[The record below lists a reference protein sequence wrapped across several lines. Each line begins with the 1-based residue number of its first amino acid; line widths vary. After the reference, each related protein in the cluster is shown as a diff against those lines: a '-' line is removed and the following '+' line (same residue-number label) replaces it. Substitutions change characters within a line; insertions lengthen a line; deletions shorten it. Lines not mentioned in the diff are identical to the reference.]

1 MEINEV
7 NPELEDENVQADNE
21 TDDMQL
27 GDLNLNDED
36 EKKARNVVHSDK
48 AKYDMDLVQKAIDG
62 NQQAYGELMA
72 RYKDS
77 IYFMLLKMV
86 NNKSD
91 AEDLTIEAF
100 GKAFKNIKQYS
111 PNYAFSTWLFKI
123 ASNNGI
129 DFLRKKRNII
139 ISLDDD
145 GNDKEDAKPMVV
157 IDEGLDPAET
167 MIKSQMAQLVRSVVQ
182 KLKPRYR
189 SLVELRYFQELSYE
203 EISQQLGLPL
213 GTVKAQLFRSREL
226 LYNILKNTET
236 ADGHIRRSDEEE

>member
-1 MEINEV
+1 MEINESKLDIDD
-7 NPELEDENVQADNE
+7 NLHDEEEEEVE

-27 GDLNLNDED
+27 GDMQIDEEE
-36 EKKARNVVHSDK
+36 EKKAQPVHSDK

-62 NQQAYGELMA
+62 DQHAYGELMA

-139 ISLDDD
+139 VSIDDD

-157 IDEGLDPAET
+157 PYDGLDPAET
-167 MIKSQMAQLVRSVVQ
+167 MIK
-182 KLKPRYR
+182 
-189 SLVELRYFQELSYE
+189 
-203 EISQQLGLPL
+203 
-213 GTVKAQLFRSREL
+213 
-226 LYNILKNTET
+226 
-236 ADGHIRRSDEEE
+236 